1 MREVFYLTGLEY
13 KKIWKKKM
21 TWISVISLFLLIAIV
36 TVADTIG
43 TPYYNGTPIG
53 SKMEWLTKE
62 KQRTQ
67 EMAGVIDEAFL
78 EKAGQTLEAFWDEV
92 ALAGGA
98 DTKADVAWFV
108 ENYEKSE
115 LPYNS
120 LLMSGILADIREI
133 GAFGNYYEAYDNYLR
148 GYYSGTLSEADLE
161 VLIAMS
167 RENQPFY
174 YGWQRGYI
182 RYIVTR
188 YSMSLFHCFAVVI
201 CLAGIFAGEVTTRMD
216 ALLLASRY
224 GKNKLLLA
232 KLLAGMW
239 FSFVLA
245 VFANLLSFLPI
256 GLIYGFEGSDGAA
269 QMYLPFIGQNVSLG
283 QLSFILTGAGILAAM
298 LTAALTVCVSAKSK
312 NNSSVLIIMLVIL
325 MFPMFVNVPRQYQAA
340 AFLNDLHPIN
350 MTAETSAFNE
360 FLFRAGDGFIAQWQ
374 YAYPIYGVAVILL
387 LAAAYR
393 IFKKHQVGK

>member
-1 MREVFYLTGLEY
+1 MGEVFYLTGLEY

-21 TWISVISLFLLIAIV
+21 TWISVISLFLLIVIV

-67 EMAGVIDEAFL
+67 EMEGVIDEAFL

-92 ALAGGA
+92 AMAGDA
-98 DTKADVAWFV
+98 DTKEDVAWFI
-108 ENYEKSE
+108 ENYEKRE
-115 LPYNS
+115 LPYNT
-120 LLMSGILADIREI
+120 LLKSGVLSEFRAIDNLE
-133 GAFGNYYEAYDNYLR
+133 NYYEMYDEYL
-148 GYYSGTLSEADLE
+148 GSYYGSVLSAEDLKA
-161 VLIAMS
+161 LIALS
-167 RENQPFY
+167 KKNLPFP
-174 YGWQRGYI
+174 YGWQEGYI

-188 YSMSLFHCFAVVI
+188 YSMSVFHCFAVVI

-224 GKNKLLLA
+224 GKNKFLLA
-232 KLLAGMW
+232 KLFAGVGFAAALA
-239 FSFVLA
+239 A
-245 VFANLLSFLPI
+245 AANLVSFLLT
-256 GLIYGFEGSDGAA
+256 GLIYGFEGSNGAA

-283 QLSFILTGAGILAAM
+283 QLSFILTGAGILAAT
-298 LTAALTVCVSAKSK
+298 LTGALTVCVSAKSK
-312 NNSSVLIIMLVIL
+312 NNSSVLIIMFVIL

-340 AFLNDLHPIN
+340 AFVNDLHPIN
-350 MTAETSAFNE
+350 MTSESSAFNE
-360 FLFRAGDGFIAQWQ
+360 FLFRAGDGFIMQWQ

-393 IFKKHQVGK
+393 SFKKHQVGK